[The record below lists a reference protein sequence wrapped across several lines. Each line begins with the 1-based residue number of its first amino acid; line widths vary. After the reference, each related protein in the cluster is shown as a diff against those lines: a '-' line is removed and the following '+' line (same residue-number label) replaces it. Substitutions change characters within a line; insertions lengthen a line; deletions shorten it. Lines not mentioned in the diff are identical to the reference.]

1 VSAPK
6 ILFTPSP
13 TAVDQ
18 SQLSAFMEYYRER
31 TGAPLA
37 DERALHEASVAD
49 VGGFFAAFLDWSGL
63 SVEGER
69 APALSGDAV
78 ETATFFPN
86 LRLSYAEN
94 VLRPAGASPDD
105 VAVIALDETG
115 AREELT
121 RAELERRVVALAT
134 VLTARGVKE
143 GERVLG
149 LCRNTAQTL
158 VAYLATASIGAIW
171 ASAAPDMGLE
181 LLLARF
187 GQLAP
192 AVLFADATYPYHGT
206 ERDNGARIADLVQA
220 LPTLRLVVTGAELH
234 EGTRAQRV
242 SREDLEREAGAAA
255 TPHVFQRF
263 AFNHPLAILFSSGTT
278 GLPKCIVHGAGG
290 TLLEHVKEHRLHGD
304 LGPRDRILF
313 HTTVGWM
320 MYNWLVSGLATGA
333 SIVLYDGSVSH
344 PEQDALLAHV
354 AKERVTVFGTSPT
367 YLQYLRD
374 LEIQPRASLELSSL
388 RAVMSTGSVLSEP
401 LFDWFYESFADV
413 PLASIS
419 GGTDIVGCFVLG
431 SPHRPVYRGESQSIT
446 LGYDVAVAVDHGPGE
461 PREIVRCPTSGS
473 VTGELVCARPFPS
486 RPLRFFGDEDGS
498 RFHQAYFTENPG
510 VWTHGD
516 TIELTSRGTAR
527 VLGRSDGILNIRG
540 VRIGPSEIYRVLEGF
555 PEITAAAAVEQRAPA
570 EPGGTRLVL
579 LVVLAGGEP
588 LARPLTLKIKKA
600 LATRA
605 SPAHVPAVIAAVAEL
620 PRTHNGK
627 LSERAVRDAVNGASV
642 RNLAAIANPAALEA
656 IRAHPDLQIEES
668 TG

>member
-1 VSAPK
+1 MSAPK
-6 ILFTPSP
+6 ILFTPS
-13 TAVDQ
+13 AADVER
-18 SQLSAFMEYYRER
+18 SQLSSFLTFYRGR
-31 TGAPLA
+31 TGATVA
-37 DERALHEASVAD
+37 DEHALHQASVAD

-63 SVEGER
+63 VVEGER

-121 RAELERRVVALAT
+121 RSELERRVVALAT
-134 VLTARGVKE
+134 ALTARGVKE

-206 ERDNGARIADLVQA
+206 ERDNSARIADLVQA
-220 LPTLRLVVTGAELH
+220 LPTLRLVVTQAELH
-234 EGTRAQRV
+234 EGARALRV
-242 SREDLEREAGAAA
+242 SREDLDREGGTST
-255 TPHVFQRF
+255 TPHDFVRF

-290 TLLEHVKEHRLHGD
+290 TLVEHVKEHRLHGD

-320 MYNWLVSGLATGA
+320 MYNWLVSGLAVGA
-333 SIVLYDGSVSH
+333 AIVLYDGSVSH
-344 PEQDALLAHV
+344 PEQDALLGHV

-374 LEIQPRASLELSSL
+374 LELQPRTSLDLSSL
-388 RAVMSTGSVLSEP
+388 RAVMSTGSVLGEP

-431 SPHRPVYRGESQSIT
+431 SPHRPVYCGESQSIT
-446 LGYDVAVAVDHGPGE
+446 LGYDVAVAVDRGPGE
-461 PREIVRCPTSGS
+461 PREIVRPPAAGS

-486 RPLRFFGDEDGS
+486 RPLCFFGDDDGA
-498 RFHQAYFTENPG
+498 RFHQAYFAENPG

-555 PEITAAAAVEQRAPA
+555 PEITAAAAVEQRAPD

-600 LATRA
+600 LSTRA
-605 SPAHVPAVIAAVAEL
+605 SSAHVPAVIAAVAEL

-627 LSERAVRDAVNGASV
+627 LSERAVRDAVNGAPV
-642 RNLAAIANPAALEA
+642 RNLAAIKNPGALDA
-656 IRAHPDLQIEES
+656 IRAHPDLVVPAS
-668 TG
+668 PA